1 MAHWY
6 SWSPEGMAG
15 GFLRSRSKFSK
26 VSLTGHVHRESV
38 GRSSGEVLDP
48 KRSSVM
54 RVNLS

>member
-26 VSLTGHVHRESV
+26 ILIGHVHRESV